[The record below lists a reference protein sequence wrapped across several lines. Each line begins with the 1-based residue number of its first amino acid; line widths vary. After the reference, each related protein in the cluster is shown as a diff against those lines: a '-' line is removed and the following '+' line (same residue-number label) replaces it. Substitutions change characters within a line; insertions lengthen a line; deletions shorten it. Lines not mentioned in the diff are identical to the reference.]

1 MTRFL
6 RQAWTIASKD
16 LRTELRNKE
25 VINAAL
31 AFSVVVLLLFSFSFD
46 PVSNPDVRDMAG
58 GLLWIIYLFAGILI
72 LNRSFAREAEN
83 DCMEAL
89 IASPVSGGALFAGKA
104 FANGVLLVAVE
115 LISLPLFSVF
125 YGARWGDHFPAL
137 FLVLVLGTWG
147 FTAVGTIFSAV
158 TANNRLRE
166 LMLPLLVFPI
176 CLPAMMA
183 CVELTTLLLMGEP
196 IGDSLAWLRL
206 LIGFDIIFTLL
217 GGVLLEVVL
226 LG

>member
-46 PVSNPDVRDMAG
+46 PVTNPDVRDMAG

-125 YGARWGDHFPAL
+125 YGARWGDRFPAL

>member
-1 MTRFL
+1 MTRFF
-6 RQAWTIASKD
+6 RQAWTIAAKD

-31 AFSVVVLLLFSFSFD
+31 AFSLVVLLLFSFSFD

-58 GLLWIIYLFAGILI
+58 GLLWVIYLFAGILI
-72 LNRSFAREAEN
+72 LNRSFAREAAN

-115 LISLPLFSVF
+115 LISLPLFGVF
-125 YGARWGDHFPAL
+125 YGVRWGDNFPAL
-137 FLVLVLGTWG
+137 FVVLVLGTWG

-206 LIGFDIIFTLL
+206 LIGFDVIFTLL

>member
-6 RQAWTIASKD
+6 RQAWTIAAKD

-31 AFSVVVLLLFSFSFD
+31 AFSMVVLLLFSFAFD
-46 PVSNPDVRDMAG
+46 PVGNPDTRDMAG

-72 LNRSFAREAEN
+72 LNRSFARESAN
-83 DCMEAL
+83 DCLEAL
-89 IASPVSGGALFAGKA
+89 IASPVSGGALFLGKA
-104 FANGVLLVAVE
+104 VANAVLLVAVE
-115 LISLPLFSVF
+115 LISLPLFGVF
-125 YGARWGDHFPAL
+125 YGVRWSDSFPAL
-137 FLVLVLGTWG
+137 LLVFVLGTWG

-183 CVELTTLLLMGEP
+183 CVELTTLLLTGEP
-196 IGDSLAWLRL
+196 LGDSLAWMRL
-206 LIGFDIIFTLL
+206 LIGFDVIFTLL
-217 GGVLLEVVL
+217 GAVLLEAVL

>member
-104 FANGVLLVAVE
+104 VANGVLLVAVE

-125 YGARWGDHFPAL
+125 YGARWGDRFPAL

>member
-1 MTRFL
+1 VTRFL

-125 YGARWGDHFPAL
+125 YGARWGDSFPAL

-158 TANNRLRE
+158 TANSRLRE

>member
-125 YGARWGDHFPAL
+125 YGARWGDRFPAL

>member
-125 YGARWGDHFPAL
+125 YGARWGDSFPAL

-158 TANNRLRE
+158 TANSRLRE

>member
-6 RQAWTIASKD
+6 RQAWTIAAKD

-31 AFSVVVLLLFSFSFD
+31 AFSMVVLLLFSFSFD
-46 PVSNPDVRDMAG
+46 PVGNPEARDMAG

-72 LNRSFAREAEN
+72 LNRSFARESEN
-83 DCMEAL
+83 DCLEAL
-89 IASPVSGGALFAGKA
+89 IASPVSGGALFLGKA
-104 FANGVLLVAVE
+104 VANGVLLVAVE
-115 LISLPLFSVF
+115 LISLPLFGVF
-125 YGARWGDHFPAL
+125 YGVRWVDSFPAL
-137 FLVLVLGTWG
+137 LLVFVLGTWG
-147 FTAVGTIFSAV
+147 FTAVGTLFSAV

-183 CVELTTLLLMGEP
+183 SVELTTLLLTGEP
-196 IGDSLAWLRL
+196 LGDSLAWMRL
-206 LIGFDIIFTLL
+206 LIGFDVIFTLL
-217 GGVLLEVVL
+217 GGVLLEAVL

>member
-31 AFSVVVLLLFSFSFD
+31 AFSVVVLLLFSVSFD

-125 YGARWGDHFPAL
+125 YGARWGDSFPTL